1 MIDFQPLKPEDRQR
15 YLPYLLDG
23 RERGCE
29 YSFAN
34 LYLWGRQRA
43 AKLQGQMVLFSQF
56 SRKSVYPFP
65 AGAGDKRPALD
76 AIMADAQ
83 ERGIPCRI
91 TGLNQEDIALLEQE
105 YPGRFRFHCDRDS
118 YDYIYDIN
126 DLADLKGRKYQK
138 KRNHYNRFRDTFPYW
153 FTEPLSEENLD
164 ATREMVDRWYET
176 RLQED
181 PHGDYHMER
190 AALTKAL
197 NHYESLGMEGLVLKD
212 GDNVLAVTLGS
223 PLSPDTFDIHFE
235 KARADADGAY
245 AVINCE
251 FARYL
256 RKKYPSLQF
265 LNREDD
271 MGLEG
276 LRKAKL
282 SYCPHHLVE
291 KCWACLLEDGYD
303 Y

>member
-1 MIDFQPLKPEDRQR
+1 MIDFQPLTLENKANYEQ
-15 YLPYLLDG
+15 YLMDG
-23 RERGCE
+23 TERGCE

-43 AKLQGQMVLFSQF
+43 AEVCGQLVLFSQF
-56 SRKSVYPFP
+56 NRRTVYPYP
-65 AGAGDKRPALD
+65 AGNGDKKCALD
-76 AIMADAQ
+76 AIIADAK
-83 ERGIPCRI
+83 ERDIPCRI
-91 TGLNQEDIALLEQE
+91 TGLDQSNIAYIEEQ
-105 YPGRFRFHCDRDS
+105 YPGMFRFHCDRDS
-118 YDYIYDIN
+118 YDYVYDIN

-138 KRNHYNRFRDTFPYW
+138 KRNHVNRFQDTFPCYT
-153 FTEPLSEENLD
+153 TEPLTLENV
-164 ATREMVDRWYET
+164 AAVKEMAENWYKDRL
-176 RLQED
+176 RED
-181 PHGDYHMER
+181 PQGDYHMER

-197 NHYESLGMEGLVLKD
+197 THFTELGMEGLVLKD
-212 GDNVLAVTLGS
+212 GEEILAFTLGS
-223 PLSPDTFDIHFE
+223 PLSCDTYDIHFE
-235 KARADADGAY
+235 KAQQDVDGAY

-256 RKKYPSLQF
+256 RSAHPELQF

-271 MGLEG
+271 LGLEG

-282 SYCPHHLVE
+282 SYYPHHLVE